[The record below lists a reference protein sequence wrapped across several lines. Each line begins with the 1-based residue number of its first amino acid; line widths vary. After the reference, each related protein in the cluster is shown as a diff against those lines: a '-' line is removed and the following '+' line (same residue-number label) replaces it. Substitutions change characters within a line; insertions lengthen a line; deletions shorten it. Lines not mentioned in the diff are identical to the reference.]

1 MHNAPSS
8 PLFENVNRL
17 AAGRGH
23 CATAGSEKRAAAEA
37 IMRRLVELRARCQ
50 RQTNS
55 FVTPM
60 GDEMFY
66 RYQQSLI
73 DEAATTVGALLQR
86 LARST
91 AASLPAGER
100 LAQPQEFLGPR
111 ITDHTP
117 GEVSRP
123 SVPNLQMRCA
133 NSPLDRYVLTV
144 TVELEGSGAEGAH
157 EER

>member
-1 MHNAPSS
+1 
-8 PLFENVNRL
+8 
-17 AAGRGH
+17 
-23 CATAGSEKRAAAEA
+23 
-37 IMRRLVELRARCQ
+37 
-50 RQTNS
+50 
-55 FVTPM
+55 
-60 GDEMFY
+60 MFY

-91 AASLPAGER
+91 AASPPAGER

>member
-1 MHNAPSS
+1 LHNAPSS

-37 IMRRLVELRARCQ
+37 IMRRLVERRARCQ

-66 RYQQSLI
+66 Y
-73 DEAATTVGALLQR
+73 
-86 LARST
+86 
-91 AASLPAGER
+91 
-100 LAQPQEFLGPR
+100 
-111 ITDHTP
+111 TP
-117 GEVSRP
+117 GGVSRP

>member
-1 MHNAPSS
+1 MKRQPLWEHCSS
-8 PLFENVNRL
+8 AWHVPQQLAYQPVNVSLNP
-17 AAGRGH
+17 
-23 CATAGSEKRAAAEA
+23 KNFW
-37 IMRRLVELRARCQ
+37 AR
-50 RQTNS
+50 
-55 FVTPM
+55 
-60 GDEMFY
+60 
-66 RYQQSLI
+66 
-73 DEAATTVGALLQR
+73 
-86 LARST
+86 
-91 AASLPAGER
+91 
-100 LAQPQEFLGPR
+100 R